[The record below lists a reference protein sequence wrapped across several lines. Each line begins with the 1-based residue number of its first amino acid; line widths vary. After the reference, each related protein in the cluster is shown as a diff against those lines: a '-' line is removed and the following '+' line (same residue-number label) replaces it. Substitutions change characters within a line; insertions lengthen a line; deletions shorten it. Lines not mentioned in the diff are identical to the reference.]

1 MAHIMDEF
9 YMRLA
14 LGVAKDGAGLTGAN
28 PNVGCVIVLDGK
40 IIACERTADSGRP
53 HAEYKAVETA
63 FESFDGIEG
72 CDVYVTLEPCAHISE
87 RGPNCSDVMLD
98 IKPARVIIAMQDPD
112 PRTAGN
118 GIKKMQDAGII
129 VEVGL
134 LGDEAAEIIKDF
146 TARFDKA

>member
-1 MAHIMDEF
+1 
-9 YMRLA
+9 
-14 LGVAKDGAGLTGAN
+14 
-28 PNVGCVIVLDGK
+28 
-40 IIACERTADSGRP
+40 
-53 HAEYKAVETA
+53 
-63 FESFDGIEG
+63 
-72 CDVYVTLEPCAHISE
+72 
-87 RGPNCSDVMLD
+87 MLD

-134 LGDEAAEIIKDF
+134 LGDEAAELIKDF